1 MDRLLILGIVLLI
14 VGACIVLVPA
24 LARLEA
30 LGWICVIVGIVLI
43 AVSLLQSSGAG
54 SDAFFVPLLGVRW
67 VARAL
72 RAAANRLDP
81 EPPHM
86 QEALRLLGWA
96 WDPGVG
102 TYTSAPSG
110 TANAS
115 VNWYYG
121 PVGGDGA

>member
-72 RAAANRLDP
+72 RAAANRV
-81 EPPHM
+81 
-86 QEALRLLGWA
+86 G
-96 WDPGVG
+96 PGVG

-110 TANAS
+110 TTNAS